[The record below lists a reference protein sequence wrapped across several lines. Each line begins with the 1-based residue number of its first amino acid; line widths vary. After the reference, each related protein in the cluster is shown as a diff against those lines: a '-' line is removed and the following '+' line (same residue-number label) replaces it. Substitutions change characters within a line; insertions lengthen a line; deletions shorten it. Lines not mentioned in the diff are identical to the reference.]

1 MPLRSAG
8 HAELER
14 AELSISEGLL
24 REQAYLVARGVRPIA
39 IVGQCRSSPAVL
51 LRAQTLLDN
60 SSDVGAIPFV
70 VDRGDG
76 CADLGYAGARWA
88 VDLFSWIVKDA
99 QDAIPNE
106 HRNRIL
112 GLLFGYSI
120 EAIRL
125 FDDRQAGRVYLD
137 LTASAGSEP
146 S

>member
-1 MPLRSAG
+1 
-8 HAELER
+8 
-14 AELSISEGLL
+14 
-24 REQAYLVARGVRPIA
+24 
-39 IVGQCRSSPAVL
+39 
-51 LRAQTLLDN
+51 
-60 SSDVGAIPFV
+60 
-70 VDRGDG
+70 
-76 CADLGYAGARWA
+76 
-88 VDLFSWIVKDA
+88 VKDA

-125 FDDRQAGRVYLD
+125 FDDRQAGRVYFD